1 MDKPTIFISYSH
13 KDEVWKDR
21 LRPHLQAL
29 ELDDRIVVWDDRKI
43 DAGDTW
49 YPEIKD
55 AINRARVAVCLI
67 SADFLASKF
76 CVKEEIPAFLQRRE
90 TEGVVIL
97 PVLVRPCFWEKTEWL
112 SQVQMLPRDGKSVA
126 SDFKDDF
133 DTVFTAVAK
142 RIFEV
147 IDNPDYQPPAPPAP
161 IWTMPEK
168 LDTSR
173 LPVTGSEL
181 FGRQAQLEL
190 LDEAWDS
197 AATNVVSFVAWGGVG
212 KSTLVNKW
220 LERLAK
226 DNYRGANRVY
236 AWSFYS
242 QGTTERATSA
252 DLFINSA
259 LEWFGDEDPT
269 AGSPW
274 DKGERLARL
283 IRQQRTLLLLDGMEP
298 LQSSSS
304 FERGKIKDPALATM
318 LTELARENPGLC
330 VITTRERIS
339 DLIVRQ
345 AASLSGSGHEAN
357 RLPAETSTS
366 WQLVEQ
372 SNDWVLSI
380 LNPSA
385 VRGADAVRQIDLELL
400 SPEAGRALLRFG
412 GVRGTDE
419 ELERAAESFG
429 CHALA
434 LNLLAVYLQDIPGHH
449 VSAADQIPDLDI
461 PEAEGKHPRRMIA
474 AFERKLGE
482 GPELEVLRILGLFD
496 RPADGA
502 SLAALR
508 KAPKIPGLT
517 DHIGEEV
524 EAAWLRAV
532 QKLRKLKLIADES
545 HHDPDELDA
554 HPLVREHFR
563 QQLQCHHSDAW
574 REANLRLYEH
584 LCATTKELPDTVEEM
599 SPLYAA
605 VAHGCAAGRQQQ
617 ALDDVYKRRIQR
629 WGEHFNWHKLGAF
642 GHDLATLRGFFLTP
656 WHLPCAA
663 LIESDQVLVLNE
675 AGIDLRAL
683 GRMREAVQPIQAGLD
698 ARIKQEAWKK
708 SAAIIAGNL
717 SELTLT
723 LGDLPQALITAQQ
736 SVELAGR
743 SGDTMQRMV
752 NRTTL
757 ADALHQAGR
766 LTEAAVEF
774 RRAEVLQSVW
784 QPQLPLLYSLV
795 GFRYCD
801 LLLSQGQFQVVQNRA
816 TQTLEWSQ
824 QYGGPLAVA
833 LDQLSLGRAY
843 LLQVKTSTLFVAE
856 AGTVPVPPY
865 LSSSVQPLPLEPDSA
880 ALTQAANW
888 LHRAVDKL
896 REAGQ
901 RDVLPL
907 GLLARA
913 EWARVAKQFDQARR
927 DLAETFTIAERG
939 EMRLHLADCYLEFA
953 RLSLAMGDA
962 ASARKAWE
970 TAKTMV
976 EEMGYHRRDGEVAA
990 LSAELGMRK
999 PE

>member
-21 LRPHLQAL
+21 LRPHLEAL

-49 YPEIKD
+49 YPKIKD

-76 CVKEEIPAFLQRRE
+76 CVKEEIPVFLQRRE
-90 TEGVVIL
+90 KEGIVIL
-97 PVLVRPCFWEKTEWL
+97 PVLVRPCFWKKTEWL
-112 SQVQMLPRDGKSVA
+112 NQIQMLPRDGKSVA
-126 SDFKDDF
+126 ADFKDDW
-133 DTVFTAVAK
+133 DSVFAELAE

-147 IDNPDYQPPAPPAP
+147 IDNPEYQPPAPPTPVWA
-161 IWTMPEK
+161 MPEK

-181 FGRQAQLEL
+181 FGRQTQLEL

-226 DNYRGANRVY
+226 DNYRGAERVY

-283 IRQQRTLLLLDGMEP
+283 IRQHKTLLLLDGMEP
-298 LQSSSS
+298 LQSANS
-304 FERGKIKDPALATM
+304 FERGKIKDPALAT
-318 LTELARENPGLC
+318 LVTELARENPGLC
-330 VITTRERIS
+330 VITTREAIS
-339 DLIVRQ
+339 DLDHQ
-345 AASLSGSGHEAN
+345 FGTGKES
-357 RLPAETSTS
+357 
-366 WQLVEQ
+366 
-372 SNDWVLSI
+372 DWVLSI

-385 VRGADAVRQIDLELL
+385 ARGADAVQQINLELL
-400 SPEAGRALLRFG
+400 SPEAGRALLRVG

-449 VSAADQIPDLDI
+449 VSAAEQIPDLNI

-482 GPELEVLRILGLFD
+482 GPELEVLRMLGLFD

-502 SLAALR
+502 SLVALR

-517 DHIGEEV
+517 DHISEEA
-524 EAAWLRAV
+524 EATWLRAV
-532 QKLRKLKLIADES
+532 QKLRKLKLIAEES
-545 HHDPDELDA
+545 RHDPDELDA
-554 HPLVREHFR
+554 HPLVREHFAD
-563 QQLQCHHSDAW
+563 QLQRHHPDAW

-584 LCATTKELPDTVEEM
+584 LSVTTKEFPETIEEM
-599 SPLYAA
+599 APLFAA
-605 VAHGCAAGRQQQ
+605 VVHGCAAGRHQQV
-617 ALDDVYKRRIQR
+617 LDDIYWRRIQR
-629 WGEHFNWHKLGAF
+629 GDNAIGTHKLGAF
-642 GHDLATLRGFFLTP
+642 SAGLSALSHFF
-656 WHLPCAA
+656 
-663 LIESDQVLVLNE
+663 QVLWRLPIANLTEAAQDYLLNV
-675 AGIDLRAL
+675 AAIHLRAL
-683 GRMREAVQPIQAGLD
+683 GRLREATEPL
-698 ARIKQEAWKK
+698 RIALPTLITKEKWKH
-708 SAAIIAGNL
+708 AAAIAGNL
-717 SELTLT
+717 SELYLII
-723 LGDLPQALITAQQ
+723 GDLPDALKLGRQ
-736 SVELAGR
+736 SVKLAYQ
-743 SGDTMQRMV
+743 SGDKSEQMMDS
-752 NRTTL
+752 TTL
-757 ADALHQAGR
+757 AYALYQIGEVKKAKSVFR
-766 LTEAAVEF
+766 L
-774 RRAEVLQSVW
+774 AEKRQKQW
-784 QPQLPLLYSLV
+784 QPIYPLLYSWW

-801 LLLSQGQFQVVQNRA
+801 LLLAERKYQEVKKRA
-816 TQTLEWSQ
+816 AQTLEWVAST
-824 QYGGPLAVA
+824 GDLLSIA
-833 LDQLSLGRAY
+833 LDNLLLGRAL
-843 LLQVKTSTLFVAE
+843 LLQSYQ
-856 AGTVPVPPY
+856 AGTDDY
-865 LSSSVQPLPLEPDSA
+865 G
-880 ALTQAANW
+880 QAAEF
-888 LHRAVDKL
+888 LHRAVDGL
-896 REAGQ
+896 RQAGTMHE
-901 RDVLPL
+901 LPR

-913 EWARVAKQFDQARR
+913 ELRRVTSEYERALA
-927 DLAETFTIAERG
+927 DLNEAQRIAERG

-953 RLSLAMGDA
+953 RLSLATGDRD
-962 ASARKAWE
+962 SARKAWE
-970 TAKTMV
+970 TAKAMI

-990 LSAELGMRK
+990 LSAELGITK
-999 PE
+999 AE

>member
-13 KDEVWKDR
+13 KDEKWKDR

-29 ELDDRIVVWDDRKI
+29 ALDDRIVVWDDRKI

-97 PVLVRPCFWEKTEWL
+97 PVLVRPCFWKKTEWL
-112 SQVQMLPRDGKSVA
+112 NQMQMLPRDGKSLA
-126 SDFKDDF
+126 ADFKDDF
-133 DTVFTAVAK
+133 DTVFAAVAEQ
-142 RIFEV
+142 IFEV
-147 IDNPDYQPPAPPAP
+147 IDNPDYQPPAPPASV
-161 IWTMPEK
+161 WAMPEK

-220 LERLAK
+220 LEQLAK
-226 DNYRGANRVY
+226 DNYRGAQRVY

-252 DLFINSA
+252 DLFIHSA

-298 LQSSSS
+298 LQSANS
-304 FERGKIKDPALATM
+304 FDRGKIKDPALSM
-318 LTELARENPGLC
+318 LVTELARENPGLC
-330 VITTRERIS
+330 VITTREHIS
-339 DLIVRQ
+339 DLDNRYGTG
-345 AASLSGSGHEAN
+345 SGS
-357 RLPAETSTS
+357 
-366 WQLVEQ
+366 
-372 SNDWVLSI
+372 DWVLSI

-385 VRGADAVRQIDLELL
+385 TRGADAVRQIDLELL

-449 VSAADQIPDLDI
+449 VAAADQIPDLGI
-461 PEAEGKHPRRMIA
+461 TEAEGKHPRRMIA

-482 GPELEVLRILGLFD
+482 GPETEVLRLLGLFD

-517 DHIGEEV
+517 DHIGEEA

-532 QKLRKLKLIADES
+532 QKLRKLKLIGEES
-545 HHDPDELDA
+545 HHDLDELDT

-563 QQLQCHHSDAW
+563 QQLEDQHLDAW
-574 REANLRLYEH
+574 REASLRLYEH
-584 LCATTKELPDTVEEM
+584 LCATTKKFPDTVEEM
-599 SPLYAA
+599 APLYAA
-605 VAHGCAAGRQQQ
+605 VAHGCAAGRHQQ
-617 ALDDVYKRRIQR
+617 AFEDVYSWRIER
-629 WGEHFNWHKLGAF
+629 GKEFFNTRKLGAF
-642 GHDLATLRGFFLTP
+642 GADLAALAGFFETP
-656 WHLPCAA
+656 W
-663 LIESDQVLVLNE
+663 NE
-675 AGIDLRAL
+675 TLTGLTEVAQSNAIAKAGFDLRAL
-683 GRMREAVQPIQAGLD
+683 GRLKEAIQPMFLILNMD
-698 ARIKQEAWKK
+698 TFQEDWD
-708 SAAIIAGNL
+708 SAAIDAGNL
-717 SELTLT
+717 SELYLT
-723 LGDLPQALITAQQ
+723 LGEVAQACELAQQ
-736 SVELAGR
+736 CVELADRNSKALRRVGKR
-743 SGDTMQRMV
+743 A
-752 NRTTL
+752 TL
-757 ADALHQAGR
+757 ADALHQAGQ
-766 LTEAAVEF
+766 LEEAEAVF
-774 RRAEVLQSVW
+774 REAETLQEDDN
-784 QPQLPLLYSLV
+784 PNFPFLFSLS
-795 GFRYCD
+795 GFHYCD
-801 LLLSQGQFQVVQNRA
+801 LLLGQGRWLEVYYRA
-816 TQTLEWSQ
+816 AQTLDWVTPENQ
-824 QYGGPLAVA
+824 PLNIA
-833 LDQLSLGRAY
+833 LDNLSLGRAC
-843 LLQVKTSTLFVAE
+843 LLQSRQAN
-856 AGTVPVPPY
+856 AGDY
-865 LSSSVQPLPLEPDSA
+865 R
-880 ALTQAANW
+880 QAAEF
-888 LHRAVDKL
+888 LQRAVDGL
-896 REAGQ
+896 RQAGTM
-901 RDVLPL
+901 DHLPR
-907 GLLARA
+907 GLLALA
-913 EWARVAKQFDQARR
+913 EWARVVQQFDQARR
-927 DLAETFTIAERG
+927 DLAEAFTIAERG

-953 RLSLAMGDA
+953 RLSLATGDRDL
-962 ASARKAWE
+962 ARKAWE
-970 TAKTMV
+970 TAKAMV

-990 LSAELGMRK
+990 LAAELGMTK
-999 PE
+999 VE

>member
-13 KDEVWKDR
+13 QDEIWKDR

-97 PVLVRPCFWEKTEWL
+97 PVLVRPCFWKKTEWL
-112 SQVQMLPRDGKSVA
+112 NQMQMLPRDGKSIA
-126 SDFKDDF
+126 ADFKDDW
-133 DTVFTAVAK
+133 DSVFAAVAE

-147 IDNPDYQPPAPPAP
+147 IDNPAYQSPAPPELVWAL
-161 IWTMPEK
+161 PEK
-168 LDTSR
+168 FDITR

-212 KSTLVNKW
+212 KSTLINKW

-226 DNYRGANRVY
+226 DNYRGAERVY

-283 IRQQRTLLLLDGMEP
+283 IRQHRTLLLLDGMEP
-298 LQSSSS
+298 LQSSNS
-304 FERGKIKDPALATM
+304 FERGKIKDPALAT
-318 LTELARENPGLC
+318 LVTELARENPGLC
-330 VITTRERIS
+330 VITTREPIS
-339 DLIVRQ
+339 DLDNRYGTE
-345 AASLSGSGHEAN
+345 SGS
-357 RLPAETSTS
+357 
-366 WQLVEQ
+366 
-372 SNDWVLSI
+372 DWVLSI

-385 VRGADAVRQIDLELL
+385 ARGTDAVQQINLELL

-449 VSAADQIPDLDI
+449 VSAAEQIPDLDI

-482 GPELEVLRILGLFD
+482 GPELEVLRMLGLFD

-508 KAPKIPGLT
+508 KAPKIPDLT
-517 DHIGEEV
+517 DHISKR
-524 EAAWLRAV
+524 ATASWLRAV
-532 QKLRKLKLIADES
+532 QKLRELKLIAAQSRYKPE
-545 HHDPDELDA
+545 ELDT

-563 QQLQCHHSDAW
+563 VQVQSERPAVWQAG
-574 REANLRLYEH
+574 NLRLYEH
-584 LCATTKELPDTVEEM
+584 LVRTAKEFPDTIEEM
-599 SPLYAA
+599 MPLFAA
-605 VAHGCAAGRQQQ
+605 VTHGCAAGLQQQ
-617 ALDDVYKRRIQR
+617 VLEDVYYRRIQR
-629 WGEHFNWHKLGAF
+629 KERFFVFKLHGEFEDNSEALKTALAVLGIFFESRWHRPSPALSQKAQVYVLDVASY
-642 GHDLATLRGFFLTP
+642 TL
-656 WHLPCAA
+656 
-663 LIESDQVLVLNE
+663 N
-675 AGIDLRAL
+675 AL
-683 GRMREAVQPIQAGLD
+683 GRTREAVQPKRAELD
-698 ARIKQEAWKK
+698 VEIAASDWGNATD
-708 SAAIIAGNL
+708 SASVLN
-717 SELTLT
+717 ELTLK
-723 LGDLPQALITAQQ
+723 LGDLPQALAAARQ
-736 SVELAGR
+736 SVRLAR
-743 SGDTMQRMV
+743 LSGINSLQMSTRATV
-752 NRTTL
+752 ANS
-757 ADALHQAGR
+757 LHQAGHLTEAVAEFR
-766 LTEAAVEF
+766 LTESFHQEC
-774 RRAEVLQSVW
+774 
-784 QPQLPLLYSLV
+784 QPHLPFLYAIW
-795 GFRYCD
+795 GFWYCD
-801 LLLSQGQFQVVQNRA
+801 LLLSQGYFQEVQIRA
-816 TQTLEWSQ
+816 ARILEWAQ
-824 QYGGPLAVA
+824 QFDDLLSIA
-833 LDQLSLGRAY
+833 LDRLTLGRAF
-843 LLQVKTSTLFVAE
+843 LLQATTLMPAIGADALLTPIHPISLRQPTLPPKPDATALAQAADWLHLAVDGLRQAE
-856 AGTVPVPPY
+856 RQEF
-865 LSSSVQPLPLEPDSA
+865 LSS
-880 ALTQAANW
+880 
-888 LHRAVDKL
+888 
-896 REAGQ
+896 
-901 RDVLPL
+901 

-927 DLAETFTIAERG
+927 DLAEAFTIAERG

-953 RLSLAMGDA
+953 RLSLATGDRD
-962 ASARKAWE
+962 SARKAWE
-970 TAKTMV
+970 TAKTMI
-976 EEMGYHRRDGEVAA
+976 EEMGYHRRDGELREIEAQ
-990 LSAELGMRK
+990 LS
-999 PE
+999 PV

>member
-13 KDEVWKDR
+13 KDEKWKDL

-97 PVLVRPCFWEKTEWL
+97 PILVRPCFWKKTEWL
-112 SQVQMLPRDGKSVA
+112 SQIQMLPRDGKSVA
-126 SDFKDDF
+126 ADFKDDW
-133 DTVFTAVAK
+133 DTVFAAVAE

-147 IDNPDYQPPAPPAP
+147 IDNPAYQPPTPPAP
-161 IWTMPEK
+161 VWAEPEK
-168 LDTSR
+168 LDITR

-226 DNYRGANRVY
+226 DNYRGAERVY

-259 LEWFGDEDPT
+259 LQWFGDEDPT

-283 IRQQRTLLLLDGMEP
+283 IRQHKTLLLLDGMEP
-298 LQSSSS
+298 LQSANS
-304 FERGKIKDPALATM
+304 FERGKIKDPALAT
-318 LTELARENPGLC
+318 LVTELARENPGLC
-330 VITTRERIS
+330 VITTREPIS

-345 AASLSGSGHEAN
+345 AASLSESGHDAN
-357 RLPAETSTS
+357 RLPAETATS

-372 SNDWVLSI
+372 TSDWILSI

-385 VRGADAVRQIDLELL
+385 ARGADAVRQINLELL

-449 VSAADQIPDLDI
+449 VSAAEQIPDLDI
-461 PEAEGKHPRRMIA
+461 LEAEGKHPRRMIA
-474 AFERKLGE
+474 VFERKLGE
-482 GPELEVLRILGLFD
+482 GAELEVLRMLGLFD

-502 SLAALR
+502 SLAELR

-517 DHIGEEV
+517 DHIGEDA

-532 QKLRKLKLIADES
+532 QKLRKLKLIAEES

-554 HPLVREHFR
+554 HPLVREHFCS
-563 QQLQCHHSDAW
+563 QLQIERPATW
-574 REANLRLYEH
+574 QAGNLRLYEH
-584 LCATTKELPDTVEEM
+584 LTRTTKEFPDTIEEM
-599 SPLYAA
+599 MPLFAA
-605 VAHGCAAGRQQQ
+605 VTHGCAAGLQQQ
-617 ALDDVYKRRIQR
+617 TFDDVYWPRIHR
-629 WGEHFNWHKLGAF
+629 KTDHYHLKKLGAY
-642 GHDLATLRGFFLTP
+642 GPDLAVLSAFFASP
-656 WHLPCAA
+656 WRSHSVAFMELQSWMTHRTA
-663 LIESDQVLVLNE
+663 IN
-675 AGIDLRAL
+675 LRAM
-683 GRMREAVQPIQAGLD
+683 GRMREAMQSVKLAVDMAMAQQDWLG
-698 ARIKQEAWKK
+698 
-708 SAAIIAGNL
+708 AAVYLSNF

-723 LGDLPQALITAQQ
+723 LGDITCALAAAQQ
-736 SVELAGR
+736 SVELADR
-743 SGDTMQRMV
+743 SGDGFWRMAS
-752 NRTTL
+752 RTKL
-757 ADALHQAGR
+757 ADARHQAGQWS
-766 LTEAAVEF
+766 EAAAEF
-774 RRAEVLQSVW
+774 CAAEALQQER
-784 QPQLPLLYSLV
+784 QPQYPMLYSLQ

-801 LLLSQGQFQVVQNRA
+801 LLLSQKQFQEVQLYA
-816 TQTLEWSQ
+816 AQTLQWE
-824 QYGGPLAVA
+824 GERLLDIA
-833 LDQLSLGRAY
+833 LDQLALGRAH
-843 LLQVKTSTLFVAE
+843 LGLTRQTGTANEMFVQHLA
-856 AGTVPVPPY
+856 
-865 LSSSVQPLPLEPDSA
+865 
-880 ALTQAANW
+880 QAADW
-888 LHRAVDKL
+888 LYRAVDGL
-896 REAGQ
+896 RQAGHQ
-901 RDVLPL
+901 EILPL

-927 DLAETFTIAERG
+927 DLAEAFTIAERG

-953 RLSLAMGDA
+953 RLSVATGDRD
-962 ASARKAWE
+962 SARKAWE
-970 TAKTMV
+970 TAKTMI
-976 EEMGYHRRDGEVAA
+976 EEMGYHRRDGEVA
-990 LSAELGMRK
+990 ELK
-999 PE
+999 QQLN

>member
-13 KDEVWKDR
+13 KDEKWKDL

-97 PVLVRPCFWEKTEWL
+97 PVLVRPCFWKKTEWL
-112 SQVQMLPRDGKSVA
+112 NQIQMLPRDGKSVA
-126 SDFKDDF
+126 ADFKDDW
-133 DTVFTAVAK
+133 DTVFAAVAE

-147 IDNPDYQPPAPPAP
+147 IDNPAYQPPAPPAP
-161 IWTMPEK
+161 VWALPEK

-173 LPVTGSEL
+173 LPITGSEL

-226 DNYRGANRVY
+226 DNYRGAERVY

-298 LQSSSS
+298 LQSANS
-304 FERGKIKDPALATM
+304 FERGKIKDPALST
-318 LTELARENPGLC
+318 LVTELARENPGLC
-330 VITTRERIS
+330 VITTREPIS
-339 DLIVRQ
+339 DLDNRYGTG
-345 AASLSGSGHEAN
+345 SGS
-357 RLPAETSTS
+357 
-366 WQLVEQ
+366 
-372 SNDWVLSI
+372 DWVLSI

-385 VRGADAVRQIDLELL
+385 ARGADAVQQINLELL

-449 VSAADQIPDLDI
+449 VSAAEQIPDLDI

-482 GPELEVLRILGLFD
+482 GAELEVLRMLGLFD

-508 KAPKIPGLT
+508 KAPTIPDLT
-517 DHIGEEV
+517 DHIGEDS
-524 EAAWLRAV
+524 EAVWLRAV
-532 QKLRKLKLIADES
+532 QKLRKLKLIAEES
-545 HHDPDELDA
+545 HYDPDELDA
-554 HPLVREHFR
+554 HPLVRGHFR
-563 QQLQCHHSDAW
+563 QQQSQQTDVW

-584 LCATTKELPDTVEEM
+584 LRATTKEFPDMVEEM

-605 VAHGCAAGRQQQ
+605 VAHGCEAGKHQQTYEN
-617 ALDDVYKRRIQR
+617 VYRRRIQR
-629 WGEHFNWHKLGAF
+629 GGEFFSTKKLGAF
-642 GHDLATLRGFFLTP
+642 SAELAALAGFFETP
-656 WHLPCAA
+656 WRQPVAGLTKANQAFVVSAA
-663 LIESDQVLVLNE
+663 
-675 AGIDLRAL
+675 GFCLRAL
-683 GRMREAVQPIQAGLD
+683 GRLQDAAEPMQVGLHTYISQGD
-698 ARIKQEAWKK
+698 WEN
-708 SAAIIAGNL
+708 AAKAAGNL
-717 SELTLT
+717 GELYLT
-723 LGDLPQALITAQQ
+723 LGGLPQALEFVLG
-736 SVELAGR
+736 SMG
-743 SGDTMQRMV
+743 
-752 NRTTL
+752 L
-757 ADALHQAGR
+757 ADCSRNGFMRMASRSILADVLHQAG
-766 LTEAAVEF
+766 EAEEAKAAS
-774 RRAEVLQSVW
+774 RQAEEIQNQW
-784 QPQLPLLYSLV
+784 QPEYPFLYSLH

-801 LLLSQGQFQVVQNRA
+801 LLLDQGKHQEVKERA
-816 TQTLEWSQ
+816 AKFFEWRLPSDSLLEI
-824 QYGGPLAVA
+824 A
-833 LDQLSLGRAY
+833 LDNLSLGRAC
-843 LLQVKTSTLFVAE
+843 LLQPQQ
-856 AGTVPVPPY
+856 AGAN
-865 LSSSVQPLPLEPDSA
+865 DDG
-880 ALTQAANW
+880 QAAEF
-888 LHRAVDKL
+888 LQQAVDGL
-896 REAGQ
+896 RQAGHL
-901 RDVLPL
+901 DHLPR

-913 EWARVAKQFDQARR
+913 EWARVSEQYDQAHR
-927 DLAETFTIAERG
+927 DLAEAFTIAERG

-953 RLSLAMGDA
+953 RLSLATGDRD
-962 ASARKAWE
+962 SARKAWE
-970 TAKTMV
+970 TAKTRI
-976 EEMGYHRRDGEVAA
+976 EEMGYHRRDGEVA
-990 LSAELGMRK
+990 ELAQQLG
-999 PE
+999 